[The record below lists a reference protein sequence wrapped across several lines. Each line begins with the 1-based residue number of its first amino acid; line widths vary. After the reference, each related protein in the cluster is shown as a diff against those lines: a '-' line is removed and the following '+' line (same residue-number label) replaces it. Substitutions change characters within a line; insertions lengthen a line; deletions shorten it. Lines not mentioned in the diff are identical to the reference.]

1 MLNVIPLLTVSPLV
15 PIDQAAVNVPVLE
28 GGRAIFTC
36 KFKDDND
43 DLISWSLI
51 SAEGILTDI
60 NPNRTNVIGSSRSFL
75 NRDGTQLQIDG
86 VQNSLNGTRVECSP
100 ANANATPSSI
110 CTETVYISVHSESPV
125 YMVETL

>member
-1 MLNVIPLLTVSPLV
+1 MLNVIPLLTVSPLA
-15 PIDQAAVNVPVLE
+15 PIDQASVNVPVLE

-36 KFKDDND
+36 KLKVAVGP
-43 DLISWSLI
+43 ISWSLT
-51 SAEGILTDI
+51 SAEGAHTDI

-75 NRDGTQLQIDG
+75 NRDRTQLQIDG

-100 ANANATPSSI
+100 ASANATPSSI